1 MTFVRGLLASR
12 AHGAFLVGLAVA
24 ASIIVFSRSWE
35 ERLQGRAR
43 SFRELPERLGL
54 DAAAPTPRKTWEA
67 LSPKEQAWA
76 RVAWRYFENNT
87 QTETGLVNAADRY
100 PSTTLW
106 DLGSCVFGLA
116 AAEELGVIDSTSF
129 GSRMGRLLDALARLP
144 LVDGQLPNK
153 AYHTATLHPVNYDN
167 SEAPAGVG
175 WSALDLG
182 RLAAAF
188 TLVSWSHPEHTPR
201 IRQVLSS
208 WRMERLALD
217 GRLRG
222 ASRDGSG
229 PLIEA
234 REATFGYEPYAAK
247 GLFLIGVDAGRSR
260 QLDPDLRVTP
270 VSGQLI
276 AHNPPRPR
284 RTRWS
289 QDPVVSEP
297 FVLEGIEFGWNET
310 TLPLAQAML
319 LAQMKRRAQT
329 GVLTAVSED
338 NIDRAPYFVYGS
350 VIDRGH
356 PWATVAS
363 DGSDASAHRSFSLKA
378 ALGWAYLFPGS
389 YSDEL
394 VAAAEGL
401 SDPERGFYAG
411 RYEADGA
418 TNKALTV
425 NTNAVIL
432 EVLAYKTRGPLLR
445 AATRKP

>member
-12 AHGAFLVGLAVA
+12 AHGAFLVGLVVA
-24 ASIIVFSRSWE
+24 ASIIVFSGSWE

-54 DAAAPTPRKTWEA
+54 DATAPAPRKTWEA

-76 RVAWRYFENNT
+76 RLAWRYFENNT
-87 QTETGLVNAADRY
+87 QAETGLVNAADRY

-106 DLGSCVFGLA
+106 DVGSCVFGLA
-116 AAEELGVIDSTSF
+116 AAEELGVIDGTSF

-217 GRLRG
+217 GRLHG

-229 PLIEA
+229 ALIEA

-247 GLFLIGVDAGRSR
+247 GLFLIAVDAGRSR

-276 AHNPPRPR
+276 AHNPPLAAPH
-284 RTRWS
+284 
-289 QDPVVSEP
+289 PVVP
-297 FVLEGIEFGWNET
+297 GPGGLRALRPGRDRVRLERDDVAARSSDAACPDEAAGPDRGADGRLRRQHRPGALLRLRQRDRPGPSLGHRGFRRQRRQR
-310 TLPLAQAML
+310 PQVL
-319 LAQMKRRAQT
+319 LAQGRA
-329 GVLTAVSED
+329 GL
-338 NIDRAPYFVYGS
+338 
-350 VIDRGH
+350 
-356 PWATVAS
+356 
-363 DGSDASAHRSFSLKA
+363 
-378 ALGWAYLFPGS
+378 
-389 YSDEL
+389 
-394 VAAAEGL
+394 GL
-401 SDPERGFYAG
+401 SLSR
-411 RYEADGA
+411 
-418 TNKALTV
+418 V
-425 NTNAVIL
+425 
-432 EVLAYKTRGPLLR
+432 LLR
-445 AATRKP
+445 